1 MGLDMYL
8 YKKTYVKN
16 WRHMKPDE
24 LHKITIKKGG
34 KTRKDIK
41 PERISYIV
49 EEVGYWRKFNALHN
63 WFVQNCQGGVDECQQ
78 SDVSCEKLQ
87 ELLEVLKNVQSL
99 KPKDG
104 EVTINEEKL
113 EELLPTSSG
122 FFFGGT
128 DYDEY
133 YFEDI
138 DRTVKLL
145 EELLKEDDQYDEYYY
160 QASW

>member
-8 YKKTYVKN
+8 SKKTYVKN
-16 WRHMKPDE
+16 WRHMSPEE
-24 LHKITIKKGG
+24 LHKITVKKGG
-34 KTRKDIK
+34 KVRKDIK

-63 WFVQNCQGGVDECQQ
+63 WFVENCQGGVDECQV
-78 SDVSCEKLQ
+78 SDVSFENLQ
-87 ELLEVLKNVQSL
+87 ELLEVLKKVQSL

-113 EELLPTSSG
+113 AELLPTSSG
-122 FFFGGT
+122 FFFGST

-133 YFEDI
+133 YFEEI
-138 DRTVKLL
+138 DRTIELL
-145 EELLKEDDQYDEYYY
+145 EELVKEGEGEEFYY

>member
-8 YKKTYVKN
+8 SKKTYVKN
-16 WRHMKPDE
+16 WRHMTPEE
-24 LHKITIKKGG
+24 LHKITVKKGG

-63 WFVQNCQGGVDECQQ
+63 WFVQNCQGGVDECQE
-78 SDVSCEKLQ
+78 SYVSQEKLKT
-87 ELLEVLKNVQSL
+87 LLESLKKVQSL

-104 EVTINEEKL
+104 EVTVNEEKL
-113 EELLPTSSG
+113 AEHLPTTSG
-122 FFFGGT
+122 PFFGGT
-128 DYDEY
+128 EYDEY
-133 YFEDI
+133 YFQEVDE
-138 DRTVKLL
+138 TVKLL
-145 EELLKEDDQYDEYYY
+145 EELVKDDEGYYYY